1 MIIKILLLAAA
12 IAAIYFL
19 FFRKIATR
27 TKKNK
32 KSSDETLVECE
43 KCSTYTSS
51 KEAIIKN
58 GHFYCSKECADL

>member
-19 FFRKIATR
+19 LRKISAKA
-27 TKKNK
+27 KKEK
-32 KSSDETLVECE
+32 TGSDETMVECK
-43 KCSTYTSS
+43 KCGTYVSS

-58 GHFYCSKECADL
+58 GHFYCSKECAGV